1 MFPNEQIGTVSRSLI
16 FPIMLPNERSPFAF
30 PPQSTYRKIPNF
42 SRNNK
47 SNTVFARSQ
56 PEAVATAATQP
67 KQPSLISPANQPL
80 APATRFG
87 QSRQPS
93 RSTPSPTNNEMQGA
107 GFAEQ
112 RDILELSPRSQQKLS
127 DQEKREIER
136 LRQIDR
142 KVRAHEA
149 AHQAAAGS
157 LVRGKSFRYE
167 RGPDGKQYAVAGEV
181 RIDTSPVSG
190 DPEATIRKMQ
200 QVQRAALA
208 PADPSPQDRSVA
220 AQAQRQEMRARQDL
234 MNQRRVQQRGDQDN
248 EHIQQAASSA
258 RSFGPKAPFPSSP
271 ASRSVPP
278 SADRQPSTAD
288 RAESFFTPSSVQPS
302 SPYRQQPTLRP
313 TFRQSLIHRYR
324 NAVPS
329 TPFAAKTPTD
339 PDFASAPS
347 SPGAPPPG
355 AIGTIFDRYM

>member
-1 MFPNEQIGTVSRSLI
+1 MLPNEQIGAVSRSLI
-16 FPIMLPNERSPFAF
+16 FPIVLPNERSPFAF

-42 SRNNK
+42 SHNSK
-47 SNTVFARSQ
+47 SNAAPVRSQ
-56 PEAVATAATQP
+56 PDSATALLPQSRKA
-67 KQPSLISPANQPL
+67 PL
-80 APATRFG
+80 APTARFG
-87 QSRQPS
+87 QPRQPILS
-93 RSTPSPTNNEMQGA
+93 PQSPTDSDTKGA
-107 GFAEQ
+107 GFANQ
-112 RDILELSPRSQQKLS
+112 QDILELSPRSQQELS

-181 RIDTSPVSG
+181 RIDTSPVPG
-190 DPEATIRKMQ
+190 NPRATIRKMQ

-220 AQAQRQEMRARQDL
+220 AQAQRQQMRARQDL

-248 EHIQQAASSA
+248 ARIQQAASSV

-278 SADRQPSTAD
+278 SAERQPSTLD
-288 RAESFFTPSSVQPS
+288 RTQRIFSRIPSSVQPAS
-302 SPYRQQPTLRP
+302 RYRQQQTPGP
-313 TFRQSLIHRYR
+313 TFRQSLVQRYH
-324 NAVPS
+324 NAAPS
-329 TPFAAKTPTD
+329 TPFSARTPIA
-339 PDFASAPS
+339 PDFAPTPS
-347 SPGAPPPG
+347 SPGAPLPG
-355 AIGTIFDRYM
+355 TTGTIFDRYA